1 MFEEEAMSA
10 KLTGWEVPGEVSAVE
25 TMRQMAVARS
35 KWYSLVGTLLSR
47 PPSENCLEE
56 LFSWECRQA
65 LAEWASEE
73 VLAQL
78 AQLSAARPSI
88 GVLTESFDE
97 LFNVPGPRYL
107 TPYESV
113 FRDSRVLDDGREVS
127 GLTFGPSTDD
137 VIRYYHLA
145 GLEISEEY
153 DELPD
158 HIGLEVEFMRYL
170 CEREAEA
177 LADGEEGLAATIR
190 ETEKGFLERHLT
202 AWAPELLA
210 RAEACSAHPFYGCL
224 LRLLP
229 EFAVHDLNYLKEL
242 H

>member
-1 MFEEEAMSA
+1 MQTDWETEGELSA
-10 KLTGWEVPGEVSAVE
+10 GTGGQTPSA
-25 TMRQMAVARS
+25 RA
-35 KWYSLVGTLLSR
+35 KWYSLVGTLLSK
-47 PPSENCLEE
+47 PPSEDCLEE
-56 LFSWECRQA
+56 LFSSECREA
-65 LAEWASEE
+65 LAEWASEGALA
-73 VLAQL
+73 VLAH
-78 AQLSAARPSI
+78 LSAARPSI
-88 GVLTESFDE
+88 KILTEAYDE

-145 GLEISEEY
+145 GLEISGEY

-158 HIGLEVEFMRYL
+158 HIGLEVEFMRHL

-177 LADGEEGLAATIR
+177 FDTGDEALAARIR
-190 ETEKGFLERHLT
+190 ETEEGFLERHLT

-224 LRLLP
+224 LRLLH
-229 EFAVHDLNYLKEL
+229 EFAVHDLSYLKEL
-242 H
+242 D